1 MLYLHCLSNC
11 SLNAGWFDVILL
23 WSTLEPTRRVHL
35 IGRTS
40 FLQSFPW
47 YETELPTPYRFQFAI
62 SVWHQVCFSTNT
74 RTLFKQEISGCPIA
88 ARPLCSDCDV
98 FVSNCMHTVGS
109 WSHTERNVTLIFA
122 ATLLSTLLSNF
133 CGNCR
138 YSFPVHWRLSYPPA
152 SNENSL
158 K

>member
-1 MLYLHCLSNC
+1 MIWRHS
-11 SLNAGWFDVILL
+11 SLKHPRAYKKSSLDRADLF
-23 WSTLEPTRRVHL
+23 SAE
-35 IGRTS
+35 
-40 FLQSFPW
+40 SFPW

-88 ARPLCSDCDV
+88 ARPLRSDCDV

-109 WSHTERNVTLIFA
+109 WSHTERNVTLILQLLYSLLCCLISV
-122 ATLLSTLLSNF
+122 ATADIVS
-133 CGNCR
+133 
-138 YSFPVHWRLSYPPA
+138 PVHWRLSYPPA

>member
-47 YETELPTPYRFQFAI
+47 YETELPTPYRFQFVI

-98 FVSNCMHTVGS
+98 FVSNCMHTVVILKEMWPWFLQLLYS
-109 WSHTERNVTLIFA
+109 LLCCLISV
-122 ATLLSTLLSNF
+122 ATADIVS
-133 CGNCR
+133 
-138 YSFPVHWRLSYPPA
+138 PVHWRLSYPPA
-152 SNENSL
+152 FNENSL

>member
-1 MLYLHCLSNC
+1 MIWRHS
-11 SLNAGWFDVILL
+11 SLKHPRAYKKSSLDRADLF
-23 WSTLEPTRRVHL
+23 SAE
-35 IGRTS
+35 
-40 FLQSFPW
+40 SFPW

-88 ARPLCSDCDV
+88 ARPLRSDCDV

-138 YSFPVHWRLSYPPA
+138 YSFPVHWRPSYPPA

>member
-47 YETELPTPYRFQFAI
+47 YETELPTPYRFQFVI

-88 ARPLCSDCDV
+88 ARPLRSDCDV

-138 YSFPVHWRLSYPPA
+138 YSFPCP
-152 SNENSL
+152 L
-158 K
+158 KTIVSTCI